1 MLMMREDI
9 SRKELLLDCSATAYM
24 FDKWH
29 YFTSYTSTQAAGQY
43 NTVGDHNYVL
53 ITNYKSVKF

>member
-29 YFTSYTSTQAAGQY
+29 YFTSTQAAGQY
-43 NTVGDHNYVL
+43 NTVAGHAYVL
-53 ITNYKSVKF
+53 ITNHKSVKF